1 MEKVDVL
8 KPFIPVH
15 PYGNERCIISSL
27 QIISLDKNAIRNT
40 YRWIH
45 LKTVLL
51 FPALN
56 RREK

>member
-1 MEKVDVL
+1 MTKVVVL

-15 PYGNERCIISSL
+15 PYGNERCIISTDNTFR
-27 QIISLDKNAIRNT
+27 SLDKNEIRNT
-40 YRWIH
+40 YRWIY

-56 RREK
+56 R